1 LVQTLYR
8 IFLLN
13 QITKL
18 IIKHFD
24 FPFGQFIDILYFTP
38 HLHIFK
44 SNFLSL
50 DDIDP
55 ILIRTTDAYQIQ
67 KELLS

>member
-1 LVQTLYR
+1 MVQTLNR
-8 IFLLN
+8 IFLLH

-24 FPFGQFIDILYFTP
+24 LPFGQFIDILYFTP

-67 KELLS
+67 KELKS